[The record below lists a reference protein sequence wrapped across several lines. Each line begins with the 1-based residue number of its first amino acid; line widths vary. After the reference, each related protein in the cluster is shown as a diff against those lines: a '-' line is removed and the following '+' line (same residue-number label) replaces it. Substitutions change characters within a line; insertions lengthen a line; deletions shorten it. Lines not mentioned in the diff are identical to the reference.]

1 MGLSRRVLL
10 ASAAGTV
17 AGCASPPR
25 NGEPTVN
32 PPASSATPR
41 PSAAPATPAG
51 PSLRIAAASDL
62 HYGEKDTAYERF
74 ADELIAK
81 LNATHA
87 ATPLDLVVLNGD
99 LAHASRRLAPLHDRL
114 RGLVPPYLA
123 VQGNHDEAT
132 EKQWR
137 ELWGHGF
144 DHAVSVNGVRIIAAA
159 TSNAAG
165 DYLCADTA
173 VLKRQ
178 LDAAH
183 GAPVIVAMHITP
195 VAWTRYGVDC
205 PAVTRLLAGYPN
217 VQAVLNGHDHDEYGV
232 KTRDG
237 VPYLF
242 DAHAGGHW
250 GTDFRGFRV
259 LELHPATIETHVTD
273 GVTIRRSDSLPRR
286 V

>member
-1 MGLSRRVLL
+1 MGLTRRVLL
-10 ASAAGTV
+10 AGTAGAV
-17 AGCASPPR
+17 AGCAPAARNPETVSPPD
-25 NGEPTVN
+25 P
-32 PPASSATPR
+32 SATPSRR
-41 PSAAPATPAG
+41 PASPSG
-51 PSLRIAAASDL
+51 PQLRIAAASDL
-62 HYGEKDTAYERF
+62 HYGEKDTAYDRY
-74 ADELIAK
+74 ADQLIAK

-99 LAHASRRLAPLHDRL
+99 LAHAARWLAPLRTRL
-114 RGLVPPYLA
+114 RGLTPPYLT

-144 DHAVSVNGVRIIAAA
+144 DHAVDVNGVRIIAAA

-165 DYLCADTA
+165 DYLCADTGA
-173 VLKRQ
+173 LLRQ
-178 LDAAH
+178 LDAAE

-195 VAWTRYGVDC
+195 VTWTRYGIDC

-217 VQAVLNGHDHDEYGV
+217 VLAVLNGHDHDEYGV
-232 KTRDG
+232 KTRAG

-250 GTDFRGFRV
+250 GTGFRGFRV
-259 LELHPATIETHVTD
+259 LELHPETIETYVTD
-273 GVTIRRSDSLPRR
+273 GAKIRGSDSLPRR
-286 V
+286 T